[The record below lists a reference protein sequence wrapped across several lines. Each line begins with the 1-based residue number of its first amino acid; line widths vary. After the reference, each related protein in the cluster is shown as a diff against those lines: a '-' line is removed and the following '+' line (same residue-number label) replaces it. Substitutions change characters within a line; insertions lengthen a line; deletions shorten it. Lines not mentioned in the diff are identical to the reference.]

1 MYSIYC
7 ILLVLLFFQFYF
19 LICIFLNLCIL
30 HNSIIMWWIRAYCA
44 CSLYIGWPLSSTIQN
59 VWHIQ
64 PVFTQLWDSVYS
76 QRICDCL
83 GRGLFCVF
91 IQCLSQR
98 TDIYLSHMFNGPFL
112 LQPVR
117 ELALLSTGFP
127 LESQTDFWSTGFRF
141 MRYNKVCS

>member
-19 LICIFLNLCIL
+19 LICIYLNLCIL
-30 HNSIIMWWIRAYCA
+30 HNCIILWWIRAYCA
-44 CSLYIGWPLSSTIQN
+44 CSLYIGLPLSSTIQN

-83 GRGLFCVF
+83 VRGLFSVF

-98 TDIYLSHMFNGPFL
+98 TDIYLSHMFNGPVH
-112 LQPVR
+112 LQPGR

-127 LESQTDFWSTGFRF
+127 LESQTDFWSTGFGF
-141 MRYNKVCS
+141 MRYNKIC